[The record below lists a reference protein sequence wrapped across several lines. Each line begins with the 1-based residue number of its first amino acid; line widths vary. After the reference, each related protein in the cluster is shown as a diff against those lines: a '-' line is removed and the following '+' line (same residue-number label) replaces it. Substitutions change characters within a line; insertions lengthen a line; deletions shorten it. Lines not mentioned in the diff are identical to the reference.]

1 VPTALN
7 HDIPDFKEVEDHK
20 KAKETT
26 MKGLLEETITQVE
39 KHIEIKEDS
48 KHWSEQELDKIR
60 QTIINFRDERNWKPC
75 HNEKDLAIS
84 ISLEA
89 NELLEN
95 FQWKTSEEAV
105 KDSKQNIKEEMAD
118 ILIYLVQLA
127 DKLDI
132 DLEEE
137 VLEKMKKNALKYP
150 VHKG

>member
-1 VPTALN
+1 MDN
-7 HDIPDFKEVEDHK
+7 IH
-20 KAKETT
+20 
-26 MKGLLEETITQVE
+26 Q
-39 KHIEIKEDS
+39 
-48 KHWSEQELDKIR
+48 KIL
-60 QTIINFRDERNWKPC
+60 NFRDERNWKPY

-95 FQWKTSEEAV
+95 FQWKSSEEAV
-105 KDSKQNIKEEMAD
+105 RDSKQNIKEEIAD

-150 VHKG
+150 VQKG

>member
-1 VPTALN
+1 
-7 HDIPDFKEVEDHK
+7 
-20 KAKETT
+20 
-26 MKGLLEETITQVE
+26 M
-39 KHIEIKEDS
+39 
-48 KHWSEQELDKIR
+48 DKIR
-60 QTIINFRDERNWKPC
+60 QTILNFRDERNWKPY

-95 FQWKTSEEAV
+95 FQWKTTEEAV
-105 KDSKQNIKEEMAD
+105 RDSKQNIKEEMAD
-118 ILIYLVQLA
+118 ILIYCVQLA

-150 VHKG
+150 VQKG